1 MYDMPLRILS
11 ALLAAVALAGLFAC
25 SDSGRPKSGSVTEPS
40 GSTQTGGD
48 EETRIY
54 PDLPDKKFD
63 GYNFRMA
70 HWEIDGWTIIYDLD
84 ADEETGDIINDSV
97 YKRNLAIEEK
107 YNVEIT
113 ADYIN
118 HAELINTCVKTV
130 RAGDLPYDVY
140 FPRTYESTQLV
151 QQSVLLDL
159 HTLPYIDWDKPWWDS
174 QSVAE
179 LSLGGMLPMVEGDI
193 TLMDKSA
200 TACIFYNKKVQTDN
214 AVGDLYQLVYNNE
227 WTLDKMISLGRS
239 VTADLNGDSVLD
251 GNDRWGVVAYDD
263 WTYIMLH
270 GSGGRYASKDEDDYP
285 IIAFDNERTLT
296 VAQKILDCM
305 WDETFFLHT
314 NKLKDGQ
321 TPITMMAADQML
333 FYVERIVVTERL
345 RAVESDFG
353 ILPAPKFD
361 ANQKNYGHSV
371 SIHTSGI
378 LTVPL
383 NAVETE
389 ITGILLEALAAES
402 KYVVIPS
409 YYDIVLKDKYTRD
422 AESVDM
428 LDIILQNRVYDL
440 GEFYQFG
447 RFNELYLRAYP
458 NNKRDLVSLFTQNSK
473 KMQTEIDRLIKT
485 IEKQKEA
492 AA

>member
-1 MYDMPLRILS
+1 MQDAIKKLLS
-11 ALLAAVALAGLFAC
+11 ALLATAMLFAATAC
-25 SDSGRPKSGSVTEPS
+25 SDAGDKTGTTADPSGTAETEP
-40 GSTQTGGD
+40 D
-48 EETRIY
+48 ETRVY
-54 PDLPDKKFD
+54 PDLPDVKFD
-63 GYNFRMA
+63 GYEFRMA
-70 HWEIDGWTIIYDLD
+70 HWEISGATILYDLD

-97 YKRNLAIEEK
+97 YKRNLAIEEN
-107 YNVEIT
+107 YNVQIS
-113 ADYIN
+113 ADYLN
-118 HAELINTCVKTV
+118 HADLINTCTKTV

-151 QQSVLLDL
+151 QQGVLLDL

-179 LSLGGMLPMVEGDI
+179 LSLSGMLPMVEGDI

-200 TACIFYNKKVQTDN
+200 TACIFYNKKVQKDN
-214 AVGDLYQLVYNNE
+214 AIEDLYQLVYRNE
-227 WTLDKMISLGRS
+227 WTLDKMVSLSRS

-270 GSGGRYASKDEDDYP
+270 GSDCRYASKDENDSP
-285 IIAFDNERTLT
+285 IIAFDNERTFT
-296 VAQKILDCM
+296 VAQKILDLM

-314 NKLKDGQ
+314 NKLAGGP
-321 TPITMMAADQML
+321 TPIAMMAADQML
-333 FYVERIVVTERL
+333 FYVERIVVTEKL

-353 ILPAPKFD
+353 ILPVPKFD
-361 ANQKNYGHSV
+361 ENQKNYGHSV
-371 SIHTSGI
+371 SIHNSGI

-383 NAVETE
+383 NAVELE
-389 ITGILLEALAAES
+389 MTGILLEALAAES
-402 KYVVIPS
+402 RYVVIPA

-428 LDIILQNRVYDL
+428 LDTILGNRVYDL

-447 RFNELYLRAYP
+447 GFNEMFLRAYP
-458 NNKRDLVSLFTQNSK
+458 NNRRDIASLFAQNSK
-473 KMQTEIDRLIKT
+473 KMQTEIDRLIKN
-485 IEKQKEA
+485 IEKQVQA
-492 AA
+492 S